1 MVRAAFLARDTMG
14 RAAISVGRLRAAAE
28 AAASKALAAKGKV
41 LKVDLPEGLIKCA
54 YLGVVEEGAKLR
66 CVTRVNFEWSAGELG
81 SVVQTIYAGKALLR
95 AGFVPPWEFRLP
107 LHIACL
113 PLAIAMGRLLPGMS
127 KHEEVACRGLAIP
140 REYEAE
146 LETTVAVRG
155 GRRQEH
161 LKCAHVSGNK
171 EGGLS
176 AHPHRLRTGQADG
189 AGRTGPRCILIAIPE
204 ARPGCAIQEG
214 R

>member
-1 MVRAAFLARDTMG
+1 MG

-41 LKVDLPEGLIKCA
+41 LKVDLPEGLIKCV
-54 YLGVVEEGAKLR
+54 YLGVVEEGAPLR
-66 CVTRVNFEWSAGELG
+66 CLTRVNFEWSAGELG

-155 GRRQEH
+155 GRLQEH